1 MTSTSKQRARLTRAT
16 TKQDPETPRLE
27 EARSRANAILLC
39 LIGLTRVGLDD
50 EPEVAR

>member
-1 MTSTSKQRARLTRAT
+1 MTSTSRQRQRLTSAT

-27 EARSRANAILLC
+27 EARELANAILLY

-50 EPEVAR
+50 EPEVA

>member
-1 MTSTSKQRARLTRAT
+1 MTSTSRQRQRLTSAT

-27 EARSRANAILLC
+27 EAHERATQSC
-39 LIGLTRVGLDD
+39 SVIGLIRVGLDD